1 MAKAGTPLSEFELR
15 ERRMI
20 RRMQPFLRGAATVAG
35 LHATCALPKCRRARQ
50 CLGCHPVDE
59 IGSSHFKNFPPCVI
73 DDATQAAVNE
83 GSERFGDMMRQ
94 EALDAGYSA
103 EQIRKVEIGERMPG
117 GELLA
122 ALLDVGGDVVHVLA
136 GSSGVREPVDDAFPT
151 AEELHQARL
160 RERIR
165 AEARAHARLRA
176 DRRKKVLTDEEADLV
191 ECYRELTLLQRE
203 QVLPTLRTMLSAVPP
218 ASGVVI
224 KAGKK
229 SRVAGRDLIESGK
242 SKKPK

>member
-103 EQIRKVEIGERMPG
+103 EQIDQWEQEEDDDLEDSDEGRRN
-117 GELLA
+117 
-122 ALLDVGGDVVHVLA
+122 
-136 GSSGVREPVDDAFPT
+136 GSTQHGATQRVSPVRSAK
-151 AEELHQARL
+151 
-160 RERIR
+160 
-165 AEARAHARLRA
+165 HARTA
-176 DRRKKVLTDEEADLV
+176 TA
-191 ECYRELTLLQRE
+191 
-203 QVLPTLRTMLSAVPP
+203 PTSETGSP
-218 ASGVVI
+218 ASP
-224 KAGKK
+224 A
-229 SRVAGRDLIESGK
+229 RDRTHACRRGRSGRRGRA
-242 SKKPK
+242 S

>member
-1 MAKAGTPLSEFELR
+1 MGGR
-15 ERRMI
+15 
-20 RRMQPFLRGAATVAG
+20 
-35 LHATCALPKCRRARQ
+35 
-50 CLGCHPVDE
+50 
-59 IGSSHFKNFPPCVI
+59 
-73 DDATQAAVNE
+73 QAASRPPASV
-83 GSERFGDMMRQ
+83 GERFAEQREKLGLSRA
-94 EALDAGYSA
+94 ELAHASGYSA

-136 GSSGVREPVDDAFPT
+136 GSSGVRETVDDAFPT

-191 ECYRELTLLQRE
+191 ECYRDLTPLQRE
-203 QVLPTLRTMLSAVPP
+203 QVLPTLRTMISAVPP
-218 ASGVVI
+218 TNAVVI